1 MEHSKEFDCL
11 PHEHTLAKLYAYG
24 VDMKNLELL
33 QVYLSNRSQRFK
45 LNSTFSS
52 WFEILLEVPEG
63 SILGLLLFNIFLNN
77 LLWFH
82 EKTDISNFAYDNT
95 LNSCAQSIDDV
106 VENLLYDLTTKY
118 ANPGKIQFMI

>member
-11 PHEHTLAKLYAYG
+11 PHEHILAKLYAYG

-45 LNSTFSS
+45 LD
-52 WFEILLEVPEG
+52 LGVPEG

-106 VENLLYDLTTKY
+106 IENLLYDLTTKY

>member
-11 PHEHTLAKLYAYG
+11 PHEHILAKLYAYG

-45 LNSTFSS
+45 LDSTFSS

-63 SILGLLLFNIFLNN
+63 SILVLLLFNIFLNN

-95 LNSCAQSIDDV
+95 LSSCAQSIDDV

>member
-11 PHEHTLAKLYAYG
+11 PHEHILAKLYAYG

-45 LNSTFSS
+45 LDSTFSS
-52 WFEILLEVPEG
+52 WFEILLGVPEG

-95 LNSCAQSIDDV
+95 LSSCAQSIDDV